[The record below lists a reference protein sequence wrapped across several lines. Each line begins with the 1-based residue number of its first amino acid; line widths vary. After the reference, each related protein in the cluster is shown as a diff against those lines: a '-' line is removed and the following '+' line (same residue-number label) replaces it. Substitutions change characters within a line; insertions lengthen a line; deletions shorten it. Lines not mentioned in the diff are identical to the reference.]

1 MKTSKR
7 RRLEGK
13 TDYKTRLALLVSNKP
28 RLVVRKTNQYII
40 AQIIEAVDAQD
51 KVICGLTSK
60 KLLEKG
66 WPENLKG
73 HLKNLAACYLTG
85 LTLGKAAKGKIK
97 EAILDIGMNRNIP
110 KSRVY
115 AVLKGI
121 IDSGIKIPH
130 DSSSLPSNEM
140 LEKNENVRSILNKL
154 KEKI

>member
-40 AQIIEAVDAQD
+40 AQIIETADAQD

-60 KLLEKG
+60 KLLDKG

-85 LTLGKAAKGKIK
+85 LMLGKATKVK

-130 DSSSLPSNEM
+130 DSTSLPSNEM

-154 KEKI
+154 KTSI

>member
-40 AQIIEAVDAQD
+40 AQIIETADAQD
-51 KVICGLTSK
+51 KVIYGLTSK
-60 KLLEKG
+60 KLLDKG

-85 LTLGKAAKGKIK
+85 LMLGKATKVK

-130 DSSSLPSNEM
+130 DSMSLPSNEM

-154 KEKI
+154 KTSI